1 MHPFAY
7 LAPTT
12 VKEAVDVLTEYGDKA
27 RPLAGGTDL
36 LVKAR
41 ANVWDLDA
49 VVDVKNIPELN
60 EINFDSDGLTIGASV
75 ACCHIYENEKICK
88 LFDVIKE
95 KSLYG
100 RKYMG
105 VDRSTFLI
113 SKKFEIKGFWT
124 NVKVKGHVE
133 EVIDTIKSIK

>member
-49 VVDVKNIPELN
+49 VVDVKHP
-60 EINFDSDGLTIGASV
+60 
-75 ACCHIYENEKICK
+75 
-88 LFDVIKE
+88 
-95 KSLYG
+95 
-100 RKYMG
+100 
-105 VDRSTFLI
+105 
-113 SKKFEIKGFWT
+113 
-124 NVKVKGHVE
+124 
-133 EVIDTIKSIK
+133 

>member
-41 ANVWDLDA
+41 ANVWELDA

-60 EINFDSDGLTIGASV
+60 TINFDKLDIVTKKV
-75 ACCHIYENEKICK
+75 IYKIEK
-88 LFDVIKE
+88 
-95 KSLYG
+95 
-100 RKYMG
+100 
-105 VDRSTFLI
+105 FLI
-113 SKKFEIKGFWT
+113 NNIKQ
-124 NVKVKGHVE
+124 NL
-133 EVIDTIKSIK
+133 S